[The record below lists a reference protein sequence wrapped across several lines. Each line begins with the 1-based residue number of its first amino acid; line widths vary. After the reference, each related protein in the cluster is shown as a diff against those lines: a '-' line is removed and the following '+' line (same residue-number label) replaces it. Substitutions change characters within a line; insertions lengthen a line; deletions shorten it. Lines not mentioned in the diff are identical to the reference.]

1 MQKTHQH
8 HYGTAAFVDDFLA
21 LSETGVFHQ
30 AAQIRN
36 LSQPAFSRRIQQL
49 EKLVGV
55 QLFDRSTNPVTLT
68 PAGQRF
74 DIHAQR
80 LQAQLAQAVSDA
92 RATATALADPVRIVT
107 THTLAI
113 SYFPEMWRSITRLQE
128 NATARLLGQRAEAC
142 LQDIKDNTASFALL
156 HSMPIDNWRTSEDYQ
171 ILRLASDR
179 LMPLVAPRYN
189 HPPLNYLAY
198 APGTSFA
205 DWTSHMLSMP
215 PSTVRADYPVFESP
229 ASEVL
234 KAMALAGYG
243 MAYLPER
250 LASDDI
256 ASGYL
261 QQVSG
266 GMPMMMMDI
275 VLVRAKRAK
284 LPKHEQ
290 EIWEYMKE
298 TAQSAPMWQ
307 PAAAS

>member
-8 HYGTAAFVDDFLA
+8 HYGTAAFIDDFMALA
-21 LSETGVFHQ
+21 ETGVFHQ
-30 AAQIRN
+30 AAQIRS

-55 QLFDRSTNPVTLT
+55 QLFDRSTNPVGLT

-74 DIHAQR
+74 SIHAQR
-80 LQAQLAQAVSDA
+80 LQTQLAQAVTDA
-92 RATATALADPVRIVT
+92 RATATALADPIRIVT

-113 SYFPEMWRSITRLQE
+113 SFFPEMWRSVTRIQE

-142 LQDIKDNTASFALL
+142 LQDVKDNTASFALL
-156 HSMPIDNWRTSEDYQ
+156 HSMPGDSWRTAEEYQ

-189 HPPLNYLAY
+189 VPPLNYLAY

-215 PSTVRADYPVFESP
+215 PSTVRAEHPVFESP

-250 LASDDI
+250 LASDDM

-266 GMPMMMMDI
+266 GLPMLMMDI
-275 VLVRAKRAK
+275 VLVRSKRSK
-284 LPKHEQ
+284 LPKHE
-290 EIWEYMKE
+290 EKIWSHFKE
-298 TAQSAPMWQ
+298 TAPPAPVWQ
-307 PAAAS
+307 AAS